1 MHLLPQGRQGQPL
14 NGKRSE
20 SDPGPLS
27 ETKKRPSLPVHS
39 FTSAD
44 ALGDLDAVGVAE
56 LIRSGGA
63 SAREVAEAAI
73 ARAQLVNPHLNG
85 IQLATFE
92 QALQDSD
99 QPADGIFSGVPTFVK
114 DNTDLAGLPS
124 NQGSLAVN
132 ARPAKAHSDF
142 AKQLLAQGFTVL
154 GKSTMPEFGFNATTE
169 YQDLPPTRNPW
180 NTEYSSGA
188 SSGGSA
194 SLVAAGVV
202 PVAHANDG
210 GGSIRIPA
218 AACGLVGLKVT
229 RGRVVDAAEALTMP
243 VNIISN
249 GIVSRSVRDTA
260 HFVAAAEDYF
270 HHRLFDKIGLVEGPA
285 GKRLRIGLI
294 LDSVTGQPTD
304 DDTRAAV
311 QSTASLLETLGHTVV
326 EAPLPVNEKFTDD
339 FTHYW
344 GMLAFVTKNFGKRV
358 MGPDFDKTKTDD
370 FTNGLAKRFLR
381 QIHRTP
387 FAIRNLKRSEQIYR
401 ESFKNYDL
409 VLSPTLGYNTPKLGY
424 LSPTVPFD
432 VVFERLVNYAA
443 FTPLNNASGG
453 PAISL
458 PLGTSSAGMP
468 IGVHLSADHGDERTL
483 LELAFELEAAKPFA
497 RIQD

>member
-1 MHLLPQGRQGQPL
+1 M
-14 NGKRSE
+14 
-20 SDPGPLS
+20 
-27 ETKKRPSLPVHS
+27 
-39 FTSAD
+39 
-44 ALGDLDAVGVAE
+44 LGDLDAVDIAG
-56 LIRSGGA
+56 LIESGDV
-63 SAREVAEAAI
+63 SAREVTEAAI
-73 ARAQLVNPHLNG
+73 ARASAVNPQLNG

-92 QALQDSD
+92 QALKDSD
-99 QPADGIFSGVPTFVK
+99 RPAAGVFCGVPTFVK

-132 ARPAKAHSDF
+132 ARPAKVHSDF
-142 AKQLLAQGFTVL
+142 AKQFLAQGFTVL

-180 NTEYSSGA
+180 NSDYSCGA

-194 SLVAAGVV
+194 ALVAAGVV

-229 RGRVVDAAEALTMP
+229 RGRVIDAAEAKTMP

-270 HHRLFDKIGLVEGPA
+270 HNRQFDKVGLVHGPSD
-285 GKRLRIGLI
+285 KRLRIGLI

-304 DDTRAAV
+304 DDTRTAV
-311 QSTASLLETLGHTVV
+311 RDTALLLEELGHTVV
-326 EAPLPVNEKFTDD
+326 EAPLPITSAYIDD

-344 GMLAFVTKNFGKRV
+344 GLLAFATRNFGKLV
-358 MGPDFDKTKTDD
+358 MGPDFDKSRTDD
-370 FTNGLAKRFLR
+370 LTNGLAKQFLR
-381 QIHRTP
+381 HILRTP
-387 FAIRNLKRSEQIYR
+387 FAIRNLKRSEQTYR
-401 ESFKNYDL
+401 DSFKDYDL
-409 VLSPTLGYNTPKLGY
+409 VLSPTLGCTTPKLGY
-424 LSPTVPFD
+424 LSPDVPFD
-432 VVFERLVNYAA
+432 ILLERLINYVA
-443 FTPLNNASGG
+443 FTPLNNTSGG

-458 PLGTSSAGMP
+458 PLGTSSLGMP
-468 IGVHLSADHGDERTL
+468 IGVHVSADHGGERAL

-497 RIQD
+497 RIQG